1 LTIGSSALVNV
12 AQSKAL
18 ARSLAAKGRFEKA
31 EVLYRQ
37 VLTRVPRDASV
48 WVRHAEVLKRLGH
61 GEKAA
66 WSYRTAASIL
76 VALGYEARA
85 IACLRLA
92 LQFKPDD
99 IDLVSE
105 LIRVEMH
112 RAEHK
117 AHARPAPPPPPL
129 ASLEE
134 PQLALPMLTEVDPR
148 ASGDSVIVRLEP
160 PAPPPPRAAPHAP
173 APQAVVPIEV
183 ELPVARQHWPQV
195 RRISDLEV
203 AIKANPASEWIV
215 LTSGSPIE
223 VRFSETLAIDEVTTF
238 VG

>member
-1 LTIGSSALVNV
+1 VNV
-12 AQSKAL
+12 AHSKAL
-18 ARSLAAKGRFEKA
+18 ARSLAAKGRYEKA

-48 WVRHAEVLKRLGH
+48 WVRHAEVLKRLGN

-66 WSYRTAASIL
+66 WSYRTAATIL

-92 LQFKPDD
+92 LAFKPDD
-99 IDLVSE
+99 IDLVTE

-112 RAEHK
+112 RAQHK
-117 AHARPAPPPPPL
+117 QHARPAPAVAL
-129 ASLEE
+129 AELQE
-134 PQLALPMLTEVDPR
+134 PQLALPMLTEIDPR
-148 ASGDSVIVRLEP
+148 PTGDSVIVHLEAALS
-160 PAPPPPRAAPHAP
+160 PAAVHAP
-173 APQAVVPIEV
+173 AASAPLPIEI
-183 ELPVARQHWPQV
+183 ELPLAHQQWPQV

-203 AIKANPASEWIV
+203 AIKANAASEWIV

-223 VRFSETLAIDEVTTF
+223 VRFSEALSIDEVTTF

>member
-1 LTIGSSALVNV
+1 VNV
-12 AQSKAL
+12 AHSKAL
-18 ARSLAAKGRFEKA
+18 ARSLAAKGRYEKA

-48 WVRHAEVLKRLGH
+48 WVRHAEVLRRLGN

-92 LQFKPDD
+92 LAFKPDD
-99 IDLVSE
+99 IDLVTE

-112 RAEHK
+112 RAQHK
-117 AHARPAPPPPPL
+117 QHARPAPPVAL
-129 ASLEE
+129 ADLKE
-134 PQLALPMLTEVDPR
+134 PQLALPMLTEIDPR
-148 ASGDSVIVRLEP
+148 PTGDSVIVHLDVTLP
-160 PAPPPPRAAPHAP
+160 PAPGHVAAV
-173 APQAVVPIEV
+173 QAELPIEI
-183 ELPVARQHWPQV
+183 ELPMVVHQQWPQV

-203 AIKANPASEWIV
+203 AIKANATSEWIV

-223 VRFSETLAIDEVTTF
+223 VRFSEALSIDEVTTF